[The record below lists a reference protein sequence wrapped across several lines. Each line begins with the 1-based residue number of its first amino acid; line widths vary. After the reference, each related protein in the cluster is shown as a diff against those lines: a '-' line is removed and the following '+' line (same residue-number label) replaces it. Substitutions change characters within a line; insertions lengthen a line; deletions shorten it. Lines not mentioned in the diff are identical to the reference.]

1 MNSYDL
7 AEIWVRCKDK
17 LKESFNEKVFNVWIK
32 PIMPL
37 EVTDTYYKVA
47 VKNDFFKTML
57 EENYAQVIG
66 CPGRH
71 YEQKY
76 QAHHRNHGQRQQ
88 QIGSS

>member
-47 VKNDFFKTML
+47 VKKRL
-57 EENYAQVIG
+57 L
-66 CPGRH
+66 
-71 YEQKY
+71 
-76 QAHHRNHGQRQQ
+76 
-88 QIGSS
+88 